1 MSSNA
6 NIHREIH
13 FEDDITNHLLSNGWL
28 GGETN
33 PKDYDSKLAL
43 IPEDAIAW
51 VSSTYPKEWAKL
63 ETANGKDGARSFFIQ
78 KLTENLDREG
88 SLHVFRHGFK
98 IVGAGST
105 YFAMA
110 SFKPAFG
117 LNSEELAN
125 YQNNKCRVVRQ
136 VHFSPYR
143 TAESIDIVLF
153 LNGIPV
159 STLELKTESTQSVH
173 EAIWQYKNDRPPV
186 DPKSRTKE
194 PLLQFKTRCLVHF
207 AVSTE
212 EVHMTTHL
220 KGKDTYFLPFNL
232 GYDEGAG
239 NPPNP
244 NGIKTSYLWERVLDR
259 DNWLHILGRFVHL
272 EQKKNTETGSIK
284 ESLIFP
290 RFHQWDCVLNLIES
304 SQREGAGKRYLIQ
317 HSAGS
322 GKSNSIA
329 WLAHHLSSLHK
340 DETKIFDS
348 VIIVTDRTVLDNQLQ
363 ETVFQ
368 FEHKHG
374 VVERITDKEGSK
386 SSKLAEALI
395 KRKPIIIVTIQT
407 FGFVINHIAN
417 DASLKGRNFAVVVD
431 EAHTSQTGSAASK
444 LKKALGHSIESDEEI
459 TYEDSINAEMEAQS
473 GNKHISYFAFT
484 ATPKAKTMELF
495 GTRDESGALR
505 PAHVYSMQQA
515 IEEGYILDVLQNYTP
530 YKVAWKLA
538 HNGKDYDENL
548 VDKSEASKQLVKWVR
563 LHPYNIAQKVA
574 IIVEHFRENVAW
586 RLDGQAKAMVV
597 TSSRQEVV
605 RYKIAIDKYIKDN
618 KYPLATLV
626 AFSGEVKSPETGD
639 FEHTER
645 NMNEDLKGRDLRAVF
660 DTPAYQL
667 LLVANK
673 YQTGF
678 DQPKLVA
685 MYLDKKLGGVATVQ
699 TLSRLNRTYKN
710 GSTEKD
716 WTVVIDFVNKPED
729 ILADFQVYYRSA
741 SMPQGSDPEL
751 LLRLQTKLDTDGFY
765 LESEVEAFA
774 QFYWNPKGTRSHTEL
789 QKLITPPLQRIRDR
803 YKVLLQNKD
812 EKGLDELRLLV
823 KDVGGYCK
831 LYEFLSQILNYE
843 DSDIAK
849 RYAFFKHL
857 LHPLAEILRNPSMKD
872 KIDLS
877 GVKLTYHSVK
887 SGGNRTLQLDPT
899 KTTELTGLEGVGT
912 GQSRVGEKG
921 ALSEII
927 AKLNDLFEGEL
938 TDADM
943 VNYFNGVCDKAME
956 STELKEQ
963 AENNSKS
970 QFAQGSVKD
979 MIFDSVIEHREA
991 NNHMA
996 GQLLADEAKLKHFIE
1011 IAIEHIWNGFEKRKA
1026 G

>member
-1 MSSNA
+1 MQI
-6 NIHREIH
+6 NIHQEIH
-13 FEDDITNHLLSNGWL
+13 FEDDITHHLLANGWI
-28 GGETN
+28 GGEKN
-33 PKDYDSKLAL
+33 PKNYDSKLAL
-43 IPEDAIAW
+43 VPEDAIAW
-51 VSSTYPKEWAKL
+51 ASSTYPKEWAKL
-63 ETANGKDGARSFFIQ
+63 ETANGKEGARLLFIQ

-105 YFAMA
+105 FFAMA

-117 LNSEELAN
+117 LNPEELAK
-125 YQNNKCRVVRQ
+125 YRNNRCRVARQ

-143 TAESIDIVLF
+143 TAESIDMVLF

-159 STLELKTESTQSVH
+159 ATLELKTESTQSVD

-186 DPKSRTKE
+186 DPKTRSKE

-212 EVHMTTHL
+212 EVHMSTHL
-220 KGKDTYFLPFNL
+220 KGKDSYFLPFNL
-232 GYDEGAG
+232 GYNEGAG

-259 DNWLHILGRFVHL
+259 DHWLHILGRFIHL
-272 EQKKNTETGSIK
+272 EKKENPETHAVK

-290 RFHQWDCVLNLIES
+290 RFHQWDCVLKLVES
-304 SQREGAGKRYLIQ
+304 SRQDGAGKRYLIQ

-329 WLAHHLSSLHK
+329 WLAHHLSSLHQ
-340 DETKIFDS
+340 DEAKVFDS

-363 ETVFQ
+363 ETVYQ

-374 VVERITDKEGSK
+374 VVERITDNEGSK
-386 SSKLAEALI
+386 SSKLGEALI
-395 KRKPIIIVTIQT
+395 KQKPIIIVTIQT
-407 FGFVINHIAN
+407 FGFVIKHIAN

-431 EAHTSQTGSAASK
+431 EAHTSQTGSAAAK
-444 LKKALGHSIESDEEI
+444 LKQALGYSMDSDEEI
-459 TYEDSINAEMEAQS
+459 SAEDVLLAEMEARA

-495 GTRDESGALR
+495 GTRDETGAIR
-505 PAHVYSMQQA
+505 PAHIYSMQQA

-626 AFSGEVKSPETGD
+626 AFSGEVKNPDTGD
-639 FEHTER
+639 FEHTEK
-645 NMNEDLKGRDLRAVF
+645 NMNADLKGRDLRAVF
-660 DTPAYQL
+660 DTPSYQL

-673 YQTGF
+673 FQTGF

-699 TLSRLNRTYKN
+699 TLSRLNRTYKS
-710 GSTEKD
+710 GSVVKD

-741 SMPQGSDPEL
+741 TMPHGSDPEL
-751 LLRLQTKLDTDGFY
+751 LLRLQSKLDADGFY

-774 QFYWNPKGTRSHTEL
+774 QFYWNPKGARAHTEL

-803 YKVLLQNKD
+803 YKVLLQNQD
-812 EKGLDELRLLV
+812 EKGLDALRLLV
-823 KDVGGYCK
+823 KDVGGFCK

-843 DSDIAK
+843 DTDIAK

-857 LHPLAEILRNPSMKD
+857 LHPLAEILRNPNLKD

-887 SGGNRTLQLDPT
+887 SGGSQNLQLDPMVVA
-899 KTTELTGLEGVGT
+899 ELQGIYDVGT
-912 GQSRVGEKG
+912 GQSRVVEKG
-921 ALSEII
+921 SLREII

-943 VNYFNGVCDKAME
+943 ISHLDGVCNKAME
-956 STELKEQ
+956 SPELKEQ

-970 QFAQGSVKD
+970 QFAQGSVKEV
-979 MIFDSVIEHREA
+979 IFDSLLEHREA
-991 NNHMA
+991 NNHMT
-996 GQLLADEAKLKHFIE
+996 GQLLNDETKLRLFME